1 MSISNHYRQFFRK
14 TIHSAYSY
22 LLKSVLYH
30 PEFVTSPRGKLV
42 REITDVSF
50 RVDHPVS
57 EPIITADL
65 ARNKVLADY
74 FAKEKV
80 LYDSMTND
88 VNEFGKASKFWLS
101 LANPDGTI
109 NSAYGHLIWQVPSLG
124 NIGFESTMR
133 TPWEWA
139 IHSLKKDI
147 NSRQAVVPFAMPHHY
162 WDGNKDQVCT
172 LHGVFHIR
180 ENRLNF
186 SVVMRSN
193 DLVRGLAYD
202 MPWFVHL
209 MDRMVDE
216 LKPTY
221 PSLTKGHY
229 SHTTHSAHIYMDD
242 HEKVLKM
249 LGTHGS
255 SEPEE

>member
-1 MSISNHYRQFFRK
+1 M
-14 TIHSAYSY
+14 
-22 LLKSVLYH
+22 LYH
-30 PEFVTSPRGKLV
+30 PEHVVTTRGKTV
-42 REITDVSF
+42 NEITDVSF
-50 RVDHPVS
+50 RVDHPIS
-57 EPIITADL
+57 EPIITMDPD
-65 ARNKVLADY
+65 RNKVLADY
-74 FAKEKV
+74 FAKEKE

-88 VNEFGKASKFWLS
+88 VNEFTKASKFWAK

-124 NIGFESTMR
+124 HPEFEEEVTGSAALR
-133 TPWEWA
+133 SPWEWA
-139 IHSLKKDI
+139 VHSLKKDI

-180 ENRLNF
+180 QNQLNF

-216 LKPTY
+216 LKPVY
-221 PSLTKGHY
+221 PSLIKGHY
-229 SHTTHSAHIYMDD
+229 SHTVHSAHIYTDD
-242 HEKVLKM
+242 FEKVYRM
-249 LGTHGS
+249 LGTHS
-255 SEPEE
+255 QSKDLEE